1 MDEKTEELRDIF
13 RSISDA
19 DTVTETQERGRG
31 SLATADDVRA
41 KLRAVVEDMREDV
54 GFDTTLAT
62 DHLVAIVEQYYE
74 GASDAEIA
82 RELGGDTD
90 PKTVARAR
98 LDLHIVREQD
108 RDAPVSLD
116 RLEDLLDQE
125 MPIAD
130 VAAEL
135 DVSEST
141 VRRYRRL
148 IETQRERRR
157 VADQYRGEFENILRD
172 RDLAERLTSSLQETG
187 LEEATEGQE
196 VDVDM

>member
-54 GFDTTLAT
+54 GFDTTLSI

-90 PKTVARAR
+90 PKMVARAR

-135 DVSEST
+135 DVSEAT
-141 VRRYRRL
+141 VRRYRRV

-187 LEEATEGQE
+187 LEDATEGQE

>member
-41 KLRAVVEDMREDV
+41 KLRSVVEDMREDV
-54 GFDTTLAT
+54 GFDTTLSI

-108 RDAPVSLD
+108 RDAPFSLD

-141 VRRYRRL
+141 VRRYRRV

-187 LEEATEGQE
+187 LEDATEGQE